1 MAEPVNRGTIFSRPF
16 TNQFV
21 DILHEDLKIVL
32 DEKFEFANFEILYH
46 INATKGGIKIPLLF
60 YASELTDNFK
70 IEIDGRLVEIGEV
83 PDEYLQAENTKF
95 SDFSYFFAP
104 QDFDKT
110 TSMVLME
117 ESQSQGFY
125 LNLND
130 LYFFET
136 DISKGEHTIKVTYTA
151 SSWTDQW
158 NWVNEYSFRYALSPA
173 KYWKSFGSLSIT
185 LDAESFKNAIET
197 NLGEP
202 STGTLDS
209 VATWNFHSLPTEIL
223 KVSYTPEIN
232 QLASILIQI
241 RPDRLAYIFGLLLIF
256 LHLFLIRSFRKK
268 YPEKKFSPV
277 VILGSILVPLLFFL
291 SWSYFYSMIDSLIGE
306 HASGQHGY
314 SQLVF
319 IFFPF
324 VIPFYWLA
332 AWATDWFLKRNMVKN
347 TAQNNL

>member
-46 INATKGGIKIPLLF
+46 INASKDGIKIPLLF
-60 YASELTDNFK
+60 YASEMTDNFSV
-70 IEIDGRLVEIGEV
+70 EVDGKPVAFSPIPYEFQS
-83 PDEYLQAENTKF
+83 PANTKF
-95 SDFSYFFAP
+95 SDFTYFFDP
-104 QDFDKT
+104 HLDDNSK
-110 TSMVLME
+110 SMVLVE
-117 ESQSQGFY
+117 ESPSTGFY
-125 LNLND
+125 VNLND

-173 KYWKSFGSLSIT
+173 KYWKSFGSLSVT
-185 LDAESFKNAIET
+185 LDAGRFNNAIKT

-209 VATWNFHSLPTEIL
+209 VATWNFHSLPTEVLI
-223 KVSYTPEIN
+223 VSYTPEIN
-232 QLASILIQI
+232 KLASILIQI
-241 RPDRLAYIFGLLLIF
+241 RPDRLAYIFGLLLVLIHF
-256 LHLFLIRSFRKK
+256 FLIRSFRKK
-268 YPEKKFSPV
+268 HPEKKFSLV
-277 VILGSILVPLLFFL
+277 VIFGSIFVPLLFFL
-291 SWSYFYSMIDSLIGE
+291 SWSYFYSIIDSLIGE
-306 HASGQHGY
+306 HASGKHGY

-319 IFFPF
+319 IFFPV
-324 VIPFYWLA
+324 VIPFYWLV
-332 AWATDWFLKRNMVKN
+332 AWVIDRFLKRNMVKN
-347 TAQNNL
+347 TDQNNL